1 MRVGSLFSGAG
12 GLDLAV
18 EQVFGGRTVWHCE
31 QDAAASAVLAYRWPG
46 VPNLGDITTVDWSAV
61 EPADVLCGGYP
72 CQPFSAAGRRK
83 GTSDDRHL
91 WPYFAE
97 AVRCLRPRFVVL
109 ENVAG
114 HRSMGFDSVLGD
126 LASMRFDAQWCSV
139 RASDVGA
146 PHRRERLFVLAAD
159 TEGARRGIWDTTH
172 VRTPDRELDAS
183 GHDSHTSTDAS
194 GDGRHEGWP
203 ESAGFGGGSDAAVGG
218 HGPVDLLPTPVC
230 TDAKGAR
237 NSTANRKPGSK
248 AAIGDTLG
256 DLIYRG
262 ELLPAPTSSDSKR
275 NDCPSERERNTPSL
289 VSIGHYLP
297 TPNASDATGGGTH
310 PDNREGH
317 SRQLIDYAL
326 LHGSDRWGKYAPA
339 IHHWETLTR
348 PAPAPTEP
356 NKNGNPRLAAAFA
369 EWLMGWPAGW
379 CTDPAIGISRNDQLR
394 IVGNGVCPQQAVAAQ
409 VRLLSVCGV
418 AA

>member
-1 MRVGSLFSGAG
+1 MRIGSLFSGVG

-18 EQVFGGRTVWHCE
+18 EAVFGGRTVWHCE
-31 QDAAASAVLAYRWPG
+31 QDQAASKVLAYRWPG
-46 VPNLGDITTVDWSAV
+46 VPNLGDITAVDWSQV

-97 AVRCLRPRFVVL
+97 AIRCLRPRFVVL

-172 VRTPDRELDAS
+172 VRTPDREVDAS
-183 GHDSHTSTDAS
+183 GHDSHTSSTLP
-194 GDGRHEGWP
+194 GEVR
-203 ESAGFGGGSDAAVGG
+203 
-218 HGPVDLLPTPVC
+218 LLPTPRT
-230 TDAKGAR
+230 TDAHGAG
-237 NSTANRKPGSK
+237 AHG
-248 AAIGDTLG
+248 
-256 DLIYRG
+256 
-262 ELLPAPTSSDSKR
+262 
-275 NDCPSERERNTPSL
+275 
-289 VSIGHYLP
+289 
-297 TPNASDATGGGTH
+297 TGGQDLRTTVTT
-310 PDNREGH
+310 
-317 SRQLIDYAL
+317 AA
-326 LHGSDRWGKYAPA
+326 WGKYAPA
-339 IHHWETLTR
+339 IHHWEQLTR
-348 PAPAPTEP
+348 PAPAPTEM
-356 NKNGNPRLAAAFA
+356 NKNGNPRLSAAFA

-379 CTDPAIGISRNDQLR
+379 ATDPAIGISRNDQLR
-394 IVGNGVCPQQAVAAQ
+394 CIGNGVVPQQAIAALQ
-409 VRLLSVCGV
+409 WLLSIEAV
-418 AA
+418 AS